1 MKHLSLL
8 MIICLTGCCG
18 TRFEENTSQLL
29 KKRIETNNATVELA
43 RKSDQATAT
52 KLYEDAIKRSSA
64 QLQRIAN
71 IIDGDT
77 TAEGASSGTEAG
89 SK

>member
-1 MKHLSLL
+1 MKYLTLV
-8 MIICLTGCCG
+8 IFLTGCCG

-29 KKRIETNNATVELA
+29 RKRIETNNATVELA
-43 RKSDQATAT
+43 RKSDQATAV

-64 QLQRIAN
+64 QLGRIAD
-71 IIDGDT
+71 IIDDDK
-77 TAEGASSGTEAG
+77 GASSDAEEG